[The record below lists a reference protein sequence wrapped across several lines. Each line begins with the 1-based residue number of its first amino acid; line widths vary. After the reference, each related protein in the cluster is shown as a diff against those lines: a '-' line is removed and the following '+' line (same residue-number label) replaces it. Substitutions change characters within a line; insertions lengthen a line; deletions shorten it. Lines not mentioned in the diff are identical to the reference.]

1 MSENTHFNPRKV
13 TDPNDRLDEDGNL
26 CIRGLLRHTQAI
38 AHNVECHDK
47 SANTDGYIELV
58 DDEERPVGKLIVQ
71 AKTYK
76 SKYIGQNKAEIPAYF
91 VAYAQRMRN
100 EVCIFFSVDADEN
113 KIYWKY
119 ISDEY
124 IRQFQIEGD
133 NECHVYHFP
142 EDEIVSKE
150 NNRETIDRWKQLF
163 DEKIAS
169 FSQIKKD
176 SEDIISEN
184 RVAFQIINTDF
195 HHLKNSFIE
204 RKEIDLLYNWVQGDL
219 NKDES
224 NVKLLVGNAG
234 TGKSVV
240 MKRVI
245 QKLEID
251 GIKCFAIK
259 ADRLQLSPG
268 QSHNE
273 QLELLTNTFSS
284 LIGENKAVLIID
296 QIDALSQYITKD
308 RNKLYNVIALI
319 KLFSSDEKLRN
330 VRIIVSCRAFDLEFD
345 PKLSEMSNAPQI
357 KIGTLDK
364 EDVKAVLN
372 QLQDGL
378 YKMLDERTITIL
390 QTPQHLN
397 IFCKV
402 FAGNKNKRYTSIT
415 ELYDEL
421 WRQTIDM
428 ANADIDKSLAENI
441 LYSLAQKI
449 YDEETLTPQWNC
461 DTKNFKETNYLI
473 SQGVIEPVKNG
484 ATFFHQSM
492 YDYVF
497 ARYYTKNGGSFIN
510 DLLKEKKHQGLFVRS
525 TVNLVLDYER
535 AKNIKQYKEDVEK
548 ILFSGEI
555 RPHIQLMF
563 LWAMAN
569 RLDILPFEK
578 KCVKKLYIQNK
589 LLFYSFIR
597 RTSSK
602 EWYNVITPLILNDI
616 KEMRIG
622 DAVCD
627 DLRGFLWNHVQ
638 TSTEEV
644 FKLIDGIKDES
655 TKNAI
660 AQKLL
665 YVTPVFSSKI
675 VIKWYKVLC
684 DTYYKKADFLENALQ
699 SNPKFVLD
707 NVPEL
712 ISFILCPKTS
722 DDNDNSNTVR
732 TILENV
738 CKPLL
743 RKDANGLYQILKNA
757 IIDTINANRVA
768 AWGTGIDYNKVF
780 PQYLGHHRGSYELY
794 KAFVGLLKNK
804 VKSDSYSAREDIKL
818 LLNQKEASCYEIA
831 FAAMEVNPALFSE
844 ELVAII
850 QDTQLVDNLLSFSGD
865 VQYYFLELIRKWL
878 PTVNSGILELVQH
891 IFYEFKSA
899 SDLLYNNKEKKY
911 SVLYYPHLGY
921 HQRELI
927 WAIPEN
933 LRNKQI
939 KTRLSELDRRFGNQW
954 DNIKPDHDA
963 TAAFA
968 CGGLMSME
976 QYKTVSL
983 NGWLKSFYGVQR
995 FAKGKFRH
1003 FDERAHA
1010 DVFKQCVS
1018 EQPNRFV
1025 EFVFS
1030 LFDDEKVTVDYKLS
1044 GLDGLLSAHYP
1055 TQQLL
1060 PYLWKSIELTEN
1072 LSDKG
1077 FSYNLFEIIDK
1088 ITVEDGDY
1096 IDKIV
1101 EYLHKKI
1108 LLEHVSKYNT
1118 SIEDKFYSGLGI
1130 NDMLTTGINTCQG
1143 HAIHSLAKI
1152 GKLSRRKDAVY
1163 RFFLDIAEKLSLEHQ
1178 LAALYYLQ
1186 MECYDNELYNMVLF
1200 KYATKPISDY
1210 LFLNADRMHWF
1221 WYNDPERVLPYF
1233 RMIVGK
1239 NRAKTILV
1247 QILFF
1252 GLRYEKSKV
1261 VSNELFEYLIDQN
1274 EEEVIQKVIP
1284 LAYEHLTDDTYGE
1297 QSESFLRKH
1306 ASDSREK
1313 VRESYLYWCDKMP
1326 DNQILLFKELLNQW
1340 KLEPIKSGFH
1350 DIIQYLEKTCFKYP
1364 YESYQCIKLLKDNK
1378 SQITYYDEEGLF
1390 KILLTCYRVLMDDEE
1405 KEKADEVMDSVDA
1418 VMMESFSPSVSKVMR
1433 EIDNN

>member
-1 MSENTHFNPRKV
+1 MLEDTNFKPRKV
-13 TDPNDRLDEDGNL
+13 TDPNDLLDLKSYL
-26 CIRGLLRHTQAI
+26 CIMELFCDSQAI
-38 AHNVECHDK
+38 THEIKYHDK
-47 SANTDGYIELV
+47 TSNIDGYIQLI
-58 DDEERPVGKLIVQ
+58 DNYRHPVGNLYIQ

-76 SKYIGQNKAEIPAYF
+76 SKYKGLNKAEIPAYF
-91 VAYAQRMRN
+91 VAYALRMRN
-100 EVCIFFSVDADEN
+100 EVCIFFSVDANEN

-133 NECHVYHFP
+133 NKCHIYHFST
-142 EDEIVSKE
+142 DEIVSQE
-150 NNRETIDRWKQLF
+150 NVGETIDRWKQLF

-169 FSQIKKD
+169 FSQRRKS
-176 SEDIISEN
+176 SEEIISEN
-184 RVAFQIINTDF
+184 RTAFETINTDF
-195 HHLKNSFIE
+195 HHVKNSFIE
-204 RKEIDLLYNWVQGDL
+204 RKEIDLLFNWVKGDL
-219 NKDES
+219 NKDEL

-240 MKRVI
+240 IKQLINR
-245 QKLEID
+245 LGTD

-268 QSHNE
+268 QSYNE
-273 QLELLTNTFSS
+273 QLELLTNAFSA
-284 LIGENKAVLIID
+284 LIEEQKAVLVID

-319 KLFSSDEKLRN
+319 KLFSSDDKLRN

-345 PKLSEMSNAPQI
+345 PKLSELSSTPQI
-357 KIGTLDK
+357 KIGVLS
-364 EDVKAVLN
+364 KAEVETVLN
-372 QLQDGL
+372 QLQTGL
-378 YKMLDERTITIL
+378 YNTLDEKTITIL

-402 FAGNKNKRYTSIT
+402 FAGNKNKSYTSIT

-421 WRQTIDM
+421 WRQTIDL
-428 ANADIDKSLAENI
+428 ASADIDKSLAENI
-441 LYSLAQKI
+441 LYGLAQKI
-449 YDEETLTPQWNC
+449 YDEETLTPQWNP
-461 DTKNFKETNYLI
+461 DTKNFKEANYLI
-473 SQGVIEPVKNG
+473 SQGVIEQVKNG
-484 ATFFHQSM
+484 VTFFHQSM

-525 TVNLVLDYER
+525 TINLVLDYER

-597 RTSSK
+597 RTSSQ
-602 EWYNVITPLILNDI
+602 EWYNVIAPLILNDI

-622 DAVCD
+622 DVVCD

-638 TSTEEV
+638 TSTKEV
-644 FKLIDGIKDES
+644 FKLIDGIKDEN

-665 YVTPVFSSKI
+665 YVAPDFSSKI
-675 VIKWYKVLC
+675 VTKWYKVLC
-684 DTYYKKADFLENALQ
+684 DTYYKKADFLESALK

-707 NVPEL
+707 NFPEL

-732 TILENV
+732 TILEDV
-738 CKPLL
+738 CKPLM

-757 IIDTINANRVA
+757 IIDAINANRVA
-768 AWGTGIDYNKVF
+768 AWETGMDYNKVF

-804 VKSDSYSAREDIKL
+804 VKSDSYSASEDIKL

-850 QDTQLVDNLLSFSGD
+850 QDTQLVDNLLSFGGD
-865 VQYYFLELIRKWL
+865 VQYYFLELVMKWL
-878 PTVNSGILELVQH
+878 QTVNSDILQLVQQ

-899 SDLLYNNKEKKY
+899 SDLLDDKEKKY
-911 SVLYYPHLGY
+911 SDLYYPHLGY
-921 HQRELI
+921 HQRQLI
-927 WAIPEN
+927 CAIPES

-939 KTRLSELDRRFGNQW
+939 KKRLLELDRRFGDHWN
-954 DNIKPDHDA
+954 NEKPDYDV
-963 TAAFA
+963 TAAFV

-983 NGWLKSFYGVQR
+983 NGWLNSFYGVQR
-995 FAKGKFRH
+995 FVKSKVRH
-1003 FDERAHA
+1003 FDERVHA
-1010 DVFKQCVS
+1010 DAFKQCVS
-1018 EQPNRFV
+1018 DQPNHFV

-1030 LFDDEKVTVDYKLS
+1030 LFDDEKVSVDYKLS

-1060 PYLWKSIELTEN
+1060 PYLWKSIELTEK
-1072 LSDKG
+1072 LSDIA
-1077 FSYNLFEIIDK
+1077 FSYTLFEIIDK
-1088 ITVEDGDY
+1088 ITVEEGNY

-1101 EYLHKKI
+1101 EYLKKKI
-1108 LLEHVSKYNT
+1108 LLEYISKYNA
-1118 SIEDKFYSGLGI
+1118 SIEDEFYNDSGI
-1130 NDMLTTGINTCQG
+1130 NEMLTQGINTCQG
-1143 HAIHSLAKI
+1143 YAIHSMTKI
-1152 GKLSRRKDAVY
+1152 GKLSQRKGAVY
-1163 RFFLDIAEKLSLEHQ
+1163 GFFLGAAEKLSLEHQ

-1186 MECYDNELYNMVLF
+1186 KECYDNDLYNKVMF
-1200 KYATKPISDY
+1200 RYANRPITDY

-1221 WYNDPERVLPYF
+1221 WCNDPELIHPYF
-1233 RMIVGK
+1233 RMILSK
-1239 NRAKTILV
+1239 RRAKPILV
-1247 QILFF
+1247 QIMFF
-1252 GLRYEKSKV
+1252 GMQYEKTKEMSR
-1261 VSNELFEYLIDQN
+1261 EMFESILSQN
-1274 EEEVIQKVIP
+1274 EEEVIRKIIP
-1284 LAYEHLTDDTYGE
+1284 LAYQHLSDETYGE
-1297 QSESFLRKH
+1297 QSETLLRRFANDNRDEIRH
-1306 ASDSREK
+1306 
-1313 VRESYLYWCDKMP
+1313 SYFIWCDKMP
-1326 DNQILLFKELLNQW
+1326 ESNIELFMELLTSWLNSSI
-1340 KLEPIKSGFH
+1340 ENGFH
-1350 DIIQYLEKTCFKYP
+1350 EIVKHLENCCNNYP
-1364 YESYQCIKLLKDNK
+1364 YECYQCVKMLINSK
-1378 SQITYYDEEGLF
+1378 SNITYYDEEELL
-1390 KILLTCYRVLMDDEE
+1390 KILLTCYRSFMDDEDNE
-1405 KEKADEVMDSVDA
+1405 KVDEVMNVFDT
-1418 VMMESFSPSVSKVMR
+1418 MMLNSYSNGMAKVLK
-1433 EIDNN
+1433 EIEKN

>member
-1 MSENTHFNPRKV
+1 MSEDGYFKPKRV
-13 TDPNDRLDEDGNL
+13 TDPNDQKDEKSDL
-26 CIRGLLRHTQAI
+26 CIRGLFVNTQAI
-38 AHNVECHDK
+38 AHEIKCHDK
-47 SANTDGYIELV
+47 ASNIDGYIQLV
-58 DDEERPVGKLIVQ
+58 DDEKRPVGKLVVQ

-76 SKYIGQNKAEIPAYF
+76 SKYKGKNKADIPAYF
-91 VAYAQRMRN
+91 VAYAMRMRN
-100 EVCIFFSVDADEN
+100 EVCLFFSVNANEN

-119 ISDEY
+119 ISDDY
-124 IRQFQIEGD
+124 IRQFQKEGD
-133 NECHVYHFP
+133 TNCHVYHFST
-142 EDEIVSKE
+142 DEIVSQE
-150 NNRETIDRWKQLF
+150 NVEETIDRWKQLF

-169 FSQIKKD
+169 FSQLKKS
-176 SEDIISEN
+176 SEEIISEN
-184 RVAFQIINTDF
+184 RSAFETIYTDF
-195 HHLKNSFIE
+195 HHIKNSFVE
-204 RKEIDLLYNWVQGDL
+204 RKEIDLLFNWVKGDL

-240 MKRVI
+240 IKQLINR
-245 QKLEID
+245 LGAD

-268 QSHNE
+268 QSYNE
-273 QLELLTNTFSS
+273 QLELLTNTFST
-284 LIGENKAVLIID
+284 LIEEQKAVLVID
-296 QIDALSQYITKD
+296 QIDALSQYITND
-308 RNKLYNVIALI
+308 RNKLDNAIALI
-319 KLFSSDEKLRN
+319 SLFSSDDRLRN

-345 PKLSEMSNAPQI
+345 PKLSELSSAPQI
-357 KIGTLDK
+357 KIGVLSKAEVETVLSQLQTGLYDTLDEK
-364 EDVKAVLN
+364 
-372 QLQDGL
+372 
-378 YKMLDERTITIL
+378 TITIL

-441 LYSLAQKI
+441 LYGLAQKI
-449 YDEETLTPQWNC
+449 YDEETLTPQWDC
-461 DTKNFKETNYLI
+461 DTKNFKEANYLI
-473 SQGVIEPVKNG
+473 SQGLIEQVKNG

-497 ARYYTKNGGSFIN
+497 ARYYTKKGDSFIN

-525 TVNLVLDYER
+525 TINLVLDYER

-597 RTSSK
+597 RTSSQ
-602 EWYNVITPLILNDI
+602 EWYNVIAPLILNDI

-622 DAVCD
+622 DVVCD

-638 TSTEEV
+638 TSTKEV
-644 FKLIDGIKDES
+644 FKLIDGIKDEN

-665 YVTPVFSSKI
+665 YVAPDFSSKI
-675 VIKWYKVLC
+675 VTKWYKVLC
-684 DTYYKKADFLENALQ
+684 DTYYKKADFLESALK

-707 NVPEL
+707 NFPEL

-732 TILENV
+732 TILEDV
-738 CKPLL
+738 CKPLM

-757 IIDTINANRVA
+757 IIDAINANRVA
-768 AWGTGIDYNKVF
+768 AWETGMDYNKVF

-878 PTVNSGILELVQH
+878 PTVNSDILDLVQQ

-899 SDLLYNNKEKKY
+899 SDLLYDKEKKY

-927 WAIPEN
+927 WAIPES

-939 KTRLSELDRRFGNQW
+939 KKRLLELDRRFGNHW
-954 DNIKPDHDA
+954 NNEKPDHDV

-983 NGWLKSFYGVQR
+983 NCWLKSFYGVQR
-995 FAKGKFRH
+995 YAKGEFRH
-1003 FDERAHA
+1003 FDERVHA
-1010 DVFKQCVS
+1010 DAFKQCVS

-1030 LFDDEKVTVDYKLS
+1030 LFDDEKVSVDYKLS

-1060 PYLWKSIELTEN
+1060 PYLWKSIEMTEK
-1072 LSDKG
+1072 LSDKA
-1077 FSYNLFEIIDK
+1077 FSYTLFEIIDK
-1088 ITVEDGDY
+1088 ITVEEGNY

-1101 EYLHKKI
+1101 EYLKKKI
-1108 LLEHVSKYNT
+1108 LLEYVSKYNA
-1118 SIEDKFYSGLGI
+1118 SIEDEFYNDSGI
-1130 NDMLTTGINTCQG
+1130 NEMLTKGINTCQG
-1143 HAIHSLAKI
+1143 HAIHSLTKI
-1152 GKLSRRKDAVY
+1152 GKLSQRKGAVY
-1163 RFFLDIAEKLSLEHQ
+1163 GFFLGATEKLSLEHQ
-1178 LAALYYLQ
+1178 LAVLYYLQ
-1186 MECYDNELYNMVLF
+1186 MECYDNELYNTVLF

-1221 WYNDPERVLPYF
+1221 WYNDPERILPYF
-1233 RMIVGK
+1233 RMIVSK

-1247 QILFF
+1247 QIMFF
-1252 GLRYEKSKV
+1252 GLQYEKSKV
-1261 VSNELFEYLIDQN
+1261 VSDELFRYLIDRN

-1297 QSESFLRKH
+1297 QSESFLRIH

-1340 KLEPIKSGFH
+1340 KVDPIKSGFH
-1350 DIIQYLEKTCFKYP
+1350 DIIQYLEKTRFKYP
-1364 YESYQCIKLLKDNK
+1364 YESYQCIKLLLDNK
-1378 SQITYYDEEGLF
+1378 SQISYYDEEGLF
-1390 KILLTCYRVLMDDEE
+1390 KILLACYRVLMDDEE
-1405 KEKADEVMDSVDA
+1405 TEKADEIMDTVDA
-1418 VMMESFSPSVSKVMR
+1418 VMMESFSPSVSKVMSD
-1433 EIDNN
+1433 IDNN

>member
-1 MSENTHFNPRKV
+1 MSEDTHFNPRKV

-26 CIRGLLRHTQAI
+26 CIRGLLKHTQAI

-58 DDEERPVGKLIVQ
+58 DDEDRPVGKLVVQ

-100 EVCIFFSVDADEN
+100 EVCIFFSVEANEN

-119 ISDEY
+119 ISDDY
-124 IRQFQIEGD
+124 IREFQTEGD
-133 NECHVYHFP
+133 NECHIYHFST
-142 EDEIVSKE
+142 DEIVTQE
-150 NNRETIDRWKQLF
+150 NVGETINRWKQLF

-169 FSQIKKD
+169 FSQLKKS
-176 SEDIISEN
+176 SEEMISEN
-184 RVAFQIINTDF
+184 RSAFETINTDF
-195 HHLKNSFIE
+195 HHIKNSFIE
-204 RKEIDLLYNWVQGDL
+204 RKEIDLLFNWIKGDL

-240 MKRVI
+240 IKQLINR
-245 QKLEID
+245 LGAD

-259 ADRLQLSPG
+259 ADILQLSPG
-268 QSHNE
+268 QSYNE
-273 QLELLTNTFSS
+273 QLELLTNAFSA
-284 LIGENKAVLIID
+284 LIEEQKAVLVID

-319 KLFSSDEKLRN
+319 KLFSSDDKLRN

-345 PKLSEMSNAPQI
+345 PKLNELSSAPQI
-357 KIGTLDK
+357 KIGVLS
-364 EDVKAVLN
+364 KAEVETVLN
-372 QLQDGL
+372 QLQTGL
-378 YKMLDERTITIL
+378 YNTLDEKTITIL

-402 FAGNKNKRYTSIT
+402 FAGNKNKSYTSIT

-421 WRQTIDM
+421 WRQTIDL
-428 ANADIDKSLAENI
+428 ANVDIDKSLAENI
-441 LYSLAQKI
+441 LYGLAQKI
-449 YDEETLTPQWNC
+449 YDEETLTPQWNP
-461 DTKNFKETNYLI
+461 DTKSFKEANYLI
-473 SQGVIEPVKNG
+473 SQGLIEQVKNG

-497 ARYYTKNGGSFIN
+497 ARYYTKKGDSFIN

-555 RPHIQLMF
+555 RPHIRLMF

-597 RTSSK
+597 RTSSQ
-602 EWYNVITPLILNDI
+602 EWYNVIAPLILNDI

-622 DAVCD
+622 DVVCD

-644 FKLIDGIKDES
+644 FKLIDGIKDEN

-665 YVTPVFSSKI
+665 YVAPDFSSKI

-684 DTYYKKADFLENALQ
+684 DTYYKKADFLESALK

-707 NVPEL
+707 NFPEL

-732 TILENV
+732 TILEDV
-738 CKPLL
+738 CKPLM

-757 IIDTINANRVA
+757 IIDAINANRVA
-768 AWGTGIDYNKVF
+768 AWETGIDYNNVF
-780 PQYLGHHRGSYELY
+780 PQYLGRHRGSYELY

-804 VKSDSYSAREDIKL
+804 VKSDSDSAREDIKL

-878 PTVNSGILELVQH
+878 PTVNSDILDLVQQ

-899 SDLLYNNKEKKY
+899 SDLLYDKEKKY

-927 WAIPEN
+927 WAIPES

-939 KTRLSELDRRFGNQW
+939 KKRLLELDRRFGNHW
-954 DNIKPDHDA
+954 NNEKPDHDV

-983 NGWLKSFYGVQR
+983 NCWLKSFYGVQR
-995 FAKGKFRH
+995 YAKGEFRH
-1003 FDERAHA
+1003 FDERVHA
-1010 DVFKQCVS
+1010 DAFKQCVS

-1030 LFDDEKVTVDYKLS
+1030 LFDDEKVSVDYKLS

-1060 PYLWKSIELTEN
+1060 PYLWKSIEMTEK
-1072 LSDKG
+1072 LSDKA
-1077 FSYNLFEIIDK
+1077 FSYTLFEIIDK
-1088 ITVEDGDY
+1088 ITVEEGNY

-1101 EYLHKKI
+1101 EYLKKKI
-1108 LLEHVSKYNT
+1108 LLEFVSKYNA
-1118 SIEDKFYSGLGI
+1118 SIEDEFYNDSGI
-1130 NDMLTTGINTCQG
+1130 NEMLTKGINTCQG
-1143 HAIHSLAKI
+1143 HAIHSLTKI
-1152 GKLSRRKDAVY
+1152 GKLSQRKGVVY
-1163 RFFLDIAEKLSLEHQ
+1163 GFFLGATEKLSLEHQ
-1178 LAALYYLQ
+1178 LAVLYYLQ
-1186 MECYDNELYNMVLF
+1186 MECYDNELYNTVLF

-1233 RMIVGK
+1233 RMIVSK

-1247 QILFF
+1247 QIMFF
-1252 GLRYEKSKV
+1252 GLQYEKSKV
-1261 VSNELFEYLIDQN
+1261 VSDELFRYLIDRN

-1297 QSESFLRKH
+1297 QSESFLRIH

-1340 KLEPIKSGFH
+1340 KMDPIKSGFH
-1350 DIIQYLEKTCFKYP
+1350 DIIQYLEKTRFKYP
-1364 YESYQCIKLLKDNK
+1364 YESYQCIKLLLDNK
-1378 SQITYYDEEGLF
+1378 SQISYYDEEGLF
-1390 KILLTCYRVLMDDEE
+1390 KILLACYRVLMDDEE
-1405 KEKADEVMDSVDA
+1405 TEKADEIMDTVDA
-1418 VMMESFSPSVSKVMR
+1418 VMMESFSPSVSKVMSD
-1433 EIDNN
+1433 IDNN